1 MNVKA
6 HPAVRDLREMILRM
20 GARAEAILETAI
32 RALRERN
39 AALAQQVQG
48 EDLEIDRL
56 DVAIDE
62 AVLRALALQAP
73 LAEDLR
79 GVVAIKTMAID
90 LERVGDLARN
100 IAKSGARLAERPST
114 DFQAWL
120 EPLETEA
127 LALLRRALD
136 CFEAHDPGAARAVI
150 DADDRIDALQDEVV
164 RALIARIGA
173 EPDKASQAVDLILVA
188 ESLERV
194 ADHATNIA
202 EDVILIAEA
211 RNVKHA
217 GKLAGAGG

>member
-6 HPAVRDLREMILRM
+6 HPAVRDLREMVLRM
-20 GARAEAILETAI
+20 GARAEAILENAI
-32 RALRERN
+32 RALRERD
-39 AALAQQVQG
+39 AELAQQVQG
-48 EDLEIDRL
+48 QDIEIDRL

-100 IAKSGARLAERPST
+100 IAKSGARLAERPAA
-114 DFQAWL
+114 DFHAWL
-120 EPLETEA
+120 EPLEDQA

-136 CFEAHDPGAARAVI
+136 CFEAHDPAAARAVI

-164 RALIARIGA
+164 RALIARIGI
-173 EPDKASQAVDLILVA
+173 EPGQAAQAVDLILVA

-217 GKLAGAGG
+217 GKLAGAGA